1 MGAGGGVN
9 RESLGIGKKQFKKII
24 KSVGKSTKGVEKS
37 TKELIGGIEK
47 SPEEYAAI
55 TGYDIP
61 SKFRQMEGDF
71 TSAVN
76 AITNKYEPLLTDFS
90 AVPKAREV
98 AQFASNQYAK
108 ERGKLSDDAYKELSE
123 NLDLIEQTPTKVLR
137 QLELAAASPG
147 TNILKD
153 EDAMDFLENRMAGI
167 LRKNSP
173 DILANIRPSM
183 QVNV

>member
-9 RESLGIGKKQFKKII
+9 RESLGIGKKQFNNII
-24 KSVGKSTKGVEKS
+24 NSVGKSTKGVEES
-37 TKELIGGIEK
+37 TGELIGGIEG

-90 AVPKAREV
+90 AIPKAREV
-98 AQFASNQYAK
+98 AQFASNQYGR
-108 ERGKLSDDAYKELSE
+108 ERGKLSGETYEELSR

-147 TNILKD
+147 TNVLKD

>member
-9 RESLGIGKKQFKKII
+9 RESLGIGKKQFKNII

-37 TKELIGGIEK
+37 TEELIGGIQATPDEL
-47 SPEEYAAI
+47 AGI
-55 TGYDIP
+55 TGIDI
-61 SKFRQMEGDF
+61 SSELKKIEDDF
-71 TSAVN
+71 KRSVDAV
-76 AITNKYEPLLTDFS
+76 TNKYEPLLTDFS

-98 AQFASNQYAK
+98 AQFASNQYGR
-108 ERGKLSDDAYKELSE
+108 ERGKLSGETYEELSR

-137 QLELAAASPG
+137 QLEIAAASPG

-153 EDAMDFLENRMAGI
+153 EDAMYFLGEGMSGL

>member
-9 RESLGIGKKQFKKII
+9 RESLGIGKKQFKNII
-24 KSVGKSTKGVEKS
+24 ESVGKSTKGVEES
-37 TKELIGGIEK
+37 TGELIGGIQATPDEL
-47 SPEEYAAI
+47 ARI
-55 TGYDIP
+55 TGIDVSSELKRITD
-61 SKFRQMEGDF
+61 DF
-71 TSAVN
+71 NRSVSAV
-76 AITNKYEPLLTDFS
+76 TNKYEPLLTDFS

>member
-9 RESLGIGKKQFKKII
+9 RESLGIGKKQFKNII
-24 KSVGKSTKGVEKS
+24 QSVGKSTKGVEKS
-37 TKELIGGIEK
+37 TEELIGGIQATPDEL
-47 SPEEYAAI
+47 AGI
-55 TGYDIP
+55 TGIDIS
-61 SKFRQMEGDF
+61 SKLRQMEGDF

-76 AITNKYEPLLTDFS
+76 AITNKYEPLLTNFS

-98 AQFASNQYAK
+98 AQFASNQYGR
-108 ERGKLSDDAYKELSE
+108 ERGKLSGETYEELSR

-137 QLELAAASPG
+137 QLKIAAASPG

-153 EDAMDFLENRMAGI
+153 ENAMNFLEDGISGI

-173 DILANIRPSM
+173 DILANIRPYM